1 LGINRVPEKVQNK
14 RKRRRKVK
22 IQIIKSKSF
31 FPGGRCNE
39 AAYVVRG
46 RVDEDIVQ
54 IPIPRRILE
63 TFKFF

>member
-1 LGINRVPEKVQNK
+1 VRAGNSRESPKQRKEAEKGK
-14 RKRRRKVK
+14 DSDYK
-22 IQIIKSKSF
+22 IQIF
-31 FPGGRCNE
+31 FPRGRCNE

-46 RVDEDIVQ
+46 RVDGNIVQ

>member
-1 LGINRVPEKVQNK
+1 VSPSL
-14 RKRRRKVK
+14 
-22 IQIIKSKSF
+22 
-31 FPGGRCNE
+31 RCNE

-46 RVDEDIVQ
+46 RVDENIVQ